1 MKKEKNNHRN
11 KNITIEKVYNWYDEK
26 CFIFVLVIFIILA
39 IIMTFF
45 FVENGFSRLDYS
57 SEYNSMSQAFEEN
70 REHIEELLN
79 PETNISMLID
89 DDNYIVS
96 SDEKDFINIRV
107 TNNMQYIIDPPSIC
121 YPVSINN
128 GEYIISDEYYN
139 VNMSFPIRL
148 TFLIIFFA
156 LCIFVLFF
164 FSIIINAI
172 FSFILEKIYQSKY
185 GLIMNTNKK

>member
-1 MKKEKNNHRN
+1 MKKEKNNHRD
-11 KNITIEKVYNWYDEK
+11 KKITIEKVYNWYDEK
-26 CFIFVLVIFIILA
+26 CFIFVWVIFIILT

-45 FVENGFSRLDYS
+45 FVVNGFSKLDYS

-89 DDNYIVS
+89 NDNYRVS

-107 TNNMQYIIDPPSIC
+107 NDAMQYLIDTPSIC

-139 VNMSFPIRL
+139 SNMSFPIRL
-148 TFLIIFFA
+148 TFLILYFVICTVALLGFSFIINLIFFH
-156 LCIFVLFF
+156 
-164 FSIIINAI
+164 
-172 FSFILEKIYQSKY
+172 ILEKIYQSKY
-185 GLIMNTNKK
+185 

>member
-1 MKKEKNNHRN
+1 MKKEKNNHRD

-26 CFIFVLVIFIILA
+26 GFILVWIIFIILA
-39 IIMTFF
+39 IITTSF
-45 FVENGFSRLDYS
+45 FVVNGFSKLDYS

-70 REHIEELLN
+70 REHIEGLLN

-89 DDNYIVS
+89 GDNYMVS

-107 TNNMQYIIDPPSIC
+107 NNSTQYIIDPPSIC

-139 VNMSFPIRL
+139 ANMSFPIRL
-148 TFLIIFFA
+148 TFLIILFMLSTAA
-156 LCIFVLFF
+156 LLG
-164 FSIIINAI
+164 
-172 FSFILEKIYQSKY
+172 FSFIINLIFLLILETIYQPKY
-185 GLIMNTNKK
+185 

>member
-1 MKKEKNNHRN
+1 MKKEKNNHRD
-11 KNITIEKVYNWYDEK
+11 KNITIEKVYNWYDK
-26 CFIFVLVIFIILA
+26 KYFIFVWVIFIILA
-39 IIMTFF
+39 IIMIHFW
-45 FVENGFSRLDYS
+45 VVNAFSRLDYS
-57 SEYNSMSQAFEEN
+57 GEYNSMSQAFEEN
-70 REHIEELLN
+70 REHIEGLLN
-79 PETNISMLID
+79 PDTNISMPID
-89 DDNYIVS
+89 DDNYIVR
-96 SDEKDFINIRV
+96 SDEKHFINISV
-107 TNNMQYIIDPPSIC
+107 SNNMQYIIDPPNIRYS
-121 YPVSINN
+121 VSINN

>member
-1 MKKEKNNHRN
+1 MKKEKNNHRD

-26 CFIFVLVIFIILA
+26 GFILVWIIFIILA
-39 IIMTFF
+39 IITTSF
-45 FVENGFSRLDYS
+45 FVVNGFSKLDYS

-70 REHIEELLN
+70 REHIEGLLN

-89 DDNYIVS
+89 GDNYMVS

-107 TNNMQYIIDPPSIC
+107 NNSTQYIIDPPSIC

-139 VNMSFPIRL
+139 SNMSFPIRL
-148 TFLIIFFA
+148 TFLII
-156 LCIFVLFF
+156 LFMLSTATLLGCSF
-164 FSIIINAI
+164 IINFI
-172 FSFILEKIYQSKY
+172 FSFILETIYQPKY
-185 GLIMNTNKK
+185 

>member
-1 MKKEKNNHRN
+1 MKKEKNNHRD
-11 KNITIEKVYNWYDEK
+11 KNITIEKVYNWCNEK
-26 CFIFVLVIFIILA
+26 SFIFCWVIFIILT

-45 FVENGFSRLDYS
+45 FVVNGFSKLDYS

-70 REHIEELLN
+70 REHIEGLLN

-89 DDNYIVS
+89 DDNYRVS
-96 SDEKDFINIRV
+96 SDEKNFINIRV

-139 VNMSFPIRL
+139 ANTSFPLR
-148 TFLIIFFA
+148 TVCLII
-156 LCIFVLFF
+156 IFMLSTATLLG
-164 FSIIINAI
+164 FSFIINLI
-172 FSFILEKIYQSKY
+172 FFHILEKIYQSKY
-185 GLIMNTNKK
+185 

>member
-11 KNITIEKVYNWYDEK
+11 KNITIEKVYNWCNEK
-26 CFIFVLVIFIILA
+26 SFIFCWVIFIILT

-45 FVENGFSRLDYS
+45 FVVNGFSKLDYS

-70 REHIEELLN
+70 REHIEGLLN

-89 DDNYIVS
+89 DDNYRVR
-96 SDEKDFINIRV
+96 SDEKKFINIRV

-139 VNMSFPIRL
+139 SNMSFPLRTVCLIIIFML
-148 TFLIIFFA
+148 STATLLGISFIINSIFFLI
-156 LCIFVLFF
+156 
-164 FSIIINAI
+164 
-172 FSFILEKIYQSKY
+172 LEIIYQSKY
-185 GLIMNTNKK
+185 

>member
-1 MKKEKNNHRN
+1 MKKEKNNHRD

-26 CFIFVLVIFIILA
+26 CFIFVWVIFIILA
-39 IIMTFF
+39 IIITFF
-45 FVENGFSRLDYS
+45 FVVNGFSKLDYS

-70 REHIEELLN
+70 REHIEGLLN

-89 DDNYIVS
+89 DDNYRVS

-107 TNNMQYIIDPPSIC
+107 NDAMQYLIDPPSIC

-139 VNMSFPIRL
+139 ANMSFPIRL
-148 TFLIIFFA
+148 TVLIIFFMLSTA
-156 LCIFVLFF
+156 TSLGIFF
-164 FSIIINAI
+164 IINLI
-172 FSFILEKIYQSKY
+172 FSLILETIYQHKY
-185 GLIMNTNKK
+185 